1 MSKVQGPEPCWGG
14 VSITPSNSSLKI
26 GVSISAQSRL
36 DPSAPLP
43 DQTMEDELTK
53 HASRRDRSIK
63 LAVVTSFLSKA
74 GTILLQFLAIPIAV
88 RVMGREE
95 FGVYNSVSLAL
106 ATVALLEIGIGPA
119 LAHGLSKANASDDKL
134 GRRELSSTAF
144 FMMMGLALLA
154 GALLATVLSTLPLTT
169 LFGDQFEGL
178 DSAMRP
184 ALWLGLVLFL
194 LLFVLN
200 LTDRLREGL
209 LEVAATNTWGAVG
222 NVLAAAVVAIGVGVF
237 KIKEVWFLVLA
248 IHGAV
253 VVAKLFN
260 TVALWAKHRDL
271 IPSIRHVRTKVAR
284 HLFGDGLAFSTCCLL
299 TGVVEYNLCGWMVGH
314 ESGPSMVALYGVFV
328 SLTVMQLGF
337 VIMLST
343 PTWPAV
349 AEAITRDDRPWAR
362 KAAKRLYLFG
372 SGFALCSA
380 AGLVLIGPWALELWL
395 GESFSNISR
404 GMFAA
409 YGFYVVAHIWRHLN
423 HALMIG
429 VGKVNRLARV
439 QLIETLVLAIA
450 AWAALHF
457 GGVGPMLVAMAATI
471 FAVTGWVL
479 PRMVAN
485 ELSQESTAST
495 D

>member
-1 MSKVQGPEPCWGG
+1 M
-14 VSITPSNSSLKI
+14 
-26 GVSISAQSRL
+26 SISAQSGL
-36 DPSAPLP
+36 DPSATLP
-43 DQTMEDELTK
+43 DQTMEDESTT

-63 LAVVTSFLSKA
+63 LAVVTSFLSKG

-95 FGVYNSVSLAL
+95 FGVYSSVSLAL
-106 ATVALLEIGIGPA
+106 STVALLEIGIGPA
-119 LAHGLSKANASDDKL
+119 LAHGLSKANAADDKL

-144 FMMMGLALLA
+144 FMMVGLALLA
-154 GALLATVLSTLPLTT
+154 GALLATVLSSLPLTT
-169 LFGDQFEGL
+169 LFGDKFGGL

-200 LTDRLREGL
+200 LTDRIREGL

-222 NVLAAAVVAIGVGVF
+222 NVLAAAAVAIGVGVF

-253 VVAKLFN
+253 VVAKLGN
-260 TVALWAKHRDL
+260 TIGLWTKYRDL
-271 IPSIRHVRTKVAR
+271 IPSIRHVRRSVAR

-299 TGVVEYNLCGWMVGH
+299 VGVVEYNVCGWMVGH
-314 ESGPSMVALYGVFV
+314 ELGPSMVALYGVFV
-328 SLTVMQLGF
+328 SLTINQLGF

-349 AEAITRDDRPWAR
+349 AEAIARNDLPWAR
-362 KAAKRLYLFG
+362 KAAKKLYLYG
-372 SGFALCSA
+372 SVFALCSA
-380 AGLVLIGPWALELWL
+380 AGLVLVGPWALELWL

-404 GMFAA
+404 GMLAA
-409 YGFYVVAHIWRHLN
+409 YGFYVIAHIWRHLN
-423 HALMIG
+423 HALTIG
-429 VGKVNRLARV
+429 VGKVTRLARV
-439 QLIETLVLAIA
+439 QLIETFILAIA
-450 AWAALHF
+450 AWAALRY
-457 GGVGPMLVAMAATI
+457 GGVGPMLFAMGVTI
-471 FAVTGWVL
+471 LAVTGWIL
-479 PRMVAN
+479 PRLVRK
-485 ELSQESTAST
+485 ELSQESAASG

>member
-1 MSKVQGPEPCWGG
+1 
-14 VSITPSNSSLKI
+14 
-26 GVSISAQSRL
+26 
-36 DPSAPLP
+36 
-43 DQTMEDELTK
+43 METETNTHGK
-53 HASRRDRSIK
+53 RRDRSIR
-63 LAVVTSFLSKA
+63 LAVLTSFLSKA
-74 GTILLQFLAIPIAV
+74 GTILLQFMAIPIAV

-95 FGVYNSVSLAL
+95 FGVFNSVSLAL

-119 LAHGLSKANASDDKL
+119 LAHGLSKANANSDAQ

-154 GALLATVLSTLPLTT
+154 GAVLSTVLSTIPLTT
-169 LFGDQFEGL
+169 IFGDKFEGL
-178 DSAMRP
+178 DPVMRP

-209 LEVAATNTWGAVG
+209 LEVAVTNTWGAFG
-222 NVLAAAVVAIGVGVF
+222 NVVAAAAVAIGVGVF
-237 KIKEVWFLVLA
+237 KIQEVWYLVLA

-253 VVAKLFN
+253 VVAKFCN
-260 TVALWAKHRDL
+260 TVGLWAKHRDL
-271 IPSIRHVRTKVAR
+271 IPSLRFVRPKVAR

-299 TGVVEYNLCGWMVGH
+299 TGVVEYNLCGWMVGR
-314 ESGPSMVALYGVFV
+314 ESGPSMVALYGIFV

-349 AEAITRDDRPWAR
+349 AEAIARDDRPWAR
-362 KAAKRLYLFG
+362 VAAKKLYLYG

-380 AGLVLIGPWALELWL
+380 LGLVVIGPWALELWL

-404 GMFAA
+404 GMLAA

-423 HALMIG
+423 HALSIG

-439 QLIETLVLAIA
+439 QLIETFILAIA
-450 AWAALHF
+450 AWAALKY
-457 GGVGPMLVAMAATI
+457 GGMGPMLVAMAVTI

-479 PRMVAN
+479 PRMVAK
-485 ELSQESTAST
+485 ELKG
-495 D
+495 DDVPI

>member
-1 MSKVQGPEPCWGG
+1 MPE
-14 VSITPSNSSLKI
+14 S
-26 GVSISAQSRL
+26 
-36 DPSAPLP
+36 
-43 DQTMEDELTK
+43 DETTT
-53 HASRRDRSIK
+53 HATRRDRSIR
-63 LAVVTSFLSKA
+63 LAVLTSFLSKA

-95 FGVYNSVSLAL
+95 FGIYNSVSLAL

-144 FMMMGLALLA
+144 FMMVGLALLA
-154 GALLATVLSTLPLTT
+154 GVALVTVLSTLPITT
-169 LFGDQFEGL
+169 LFGEGFEGL
-178 DSAMRP
+178 DPVMRP
-184 ALWLGLVLFL
+184 ALWLGLLLFL

-209 LEVAATNTWGAVG
+209 LEVAVTNTWGAVG
-222 NVLAAAVVAIGVGVF
+222 NVLSAVVVAIGVGVF

-253 VVAKLFN
+253 VLAKLCN
-260 TVALWAKHRDL
+260 TIGLWAKHRDL
-271 IPSIRHVRTKVAR
+271 IPSIKHVNPKVAR
-284 HLFGDGLAFSTCCLL
+284 FLFSDGLAFSTCCLL
-299 TGVVEYNLCGWMVGH
+299 TGVVEYNLCGWMVGR

-328 SLTVMQLGF
+328 SLMVMQLGF

-349 AEAITRDDRPWAR
+349 AEALARNDRPWAR
-362 KAAKRLYLFG
+362 NAAKRLYLYG
-372 SGFALCSA
+372 SGFAICSA
-380 AGLVLIGPWALELWL
+380 VGLVVIGPWALELWL

-404 GMFAA
+404 GMLGA
-409 YGFYVVAHIWRHLN
+409 YGLYVVAHIWRHLN

-429 VGKVNRLARV
+429 VGKVSRLARV
-439 QLIETLVLAIA
+439 QLLETIVLAFA
-450 AWAALHF
+450 SWAALHF
-457 GGVGPMLVAMAATI
+457 GGVGPMLVAMAVTI

-479 PRMVAN
+479 PRMVAK
-485 ELSQESTAST
+485 ELKEG
-495 D
+495 